1 MTSTQDCSIGIGV
14 ESTYKTPVTVTRW
27 LEYLDES
34 VDWNKSVKQGKGL
47 RVASR
52 VARSPRRAVTSAQ
65 GAGDFSMEA
74 TSKGMGLVWQAC
86 LGSSVS
92 NLVSGATFQ
101 QLHTLGDNPA
111 SLTLQKGLVRIDP
124 TTGVATVDPYT
135 YAGCMVDSWEFEF
148 PNDDI
153 ASLKVTVNAGDLAT
167 ATAYA
172 APSYAAT
179 PTLFHFANAVI
190 TSGTLTAPTTTALAS
205 GLTTIADIRGGSIA
219 VNNNLATRLN
229 IGAGGRQARPTQ
241 GLRTISGKLDVE
253 YDSTTFRDAVINDTP
268 LNLIVTLTGGALSTG
283 VETLQVVVPEIKFDG
298 ELPKTNG
305 TDLIVQSMS
314 FQGLDNLVAAQPLW
328 VVCRTA
334 DTAL

>member
-101 QLHTLGDNPA
+101 QVHTLGDNPA

-153 ASLKVTVNAGDLAT
+153 ASLKVDGQRRRPGDGDRLRG
-167 ATAYA
+167 
-172 APSYAAT
+172 
-179 PTLFHFANAVI
+179 AV
-190 TSGTLTAPTTTALAS
+190 L
-205 GLTTIADIRGGSIA
+205 RGDA
-219 VNNNLATRLN
+219 
-229 IGAGGRQARPTQ
+229 
-241 GLRTISGKLDVE
+241 
-253 YDSTTFRDAVINDTP
+253 DAVPLRKRGDHVGHPYGADHHGARVRVDDDRRHPRRLDRGQQQPGDSPEHRRRRPAGPTHPGAAND
-268 LNLIVTLTGGALSTG
+268 L
-283 VETLQVVVPEIKFDG
+283 G
-298 ELPKTNG
+298 EARRRVRLDDLP
-305 TDLIVQSMS
+305 
-314 FQGLDNLVAAQPLW
+314 
-328 VVCRTA
+328 
-334 DTAL
+334 